1 MPQIDTATATVSEG
15 TRLPFARVFAA
26 IGGIYIAQS
35 LVSGMTFQAIPAI
48 LRANE
53 LPLEYIGL
61 TSLALLPW
69 ALKFAWAPWIERYR
83 HSGPDNSRRI
93 VIAGELLVAFAILA
107 IAATGFSS
115 LPVLIALLWLTALA
129 SATVDI
135 ACDGYAVEQLAAN
148 RRGWGNTAQVG
159 GAYIGFMLG
168 GGLYLWLVS
177 RMGFPAASLA
187 LAVFVLLLAAP
198 FAFAANGRAGV
209 KVAPSHRAS
218 LRFALARPEVRLGL
232 ILVFICGVGP
242 RIASA
247 LVAPFMVDKKVDLA
261 LLGLLNGG
269 VAVAA
274 GLAGTALGGGIVHAL
289 GAARAVG
296 VAVGLQ
302 ALALAGLYAVS
313 TMAAPPLTA
322 LVTGMLGLTTAMAI
336 GFVAIYALLMGA
348 SSLRQAGVDF
358 TLFQCADAAVATLGG
373 MSGGLLASQL
383 GYQRVFLVTAL
394 AATVA
399 TIVAWRLGPCIDM
412 LSKKGTP

>member
-1 MPQIDTATATVSEG
+1 
-15 TRLPFARVFAA
+15 
-26 IGGIYIAQS
+26 
-35 LVSGMTFQAIPAI
+35 
-48 LRANE
+48 
-53 LPLEYIGL
+53 
-61 TSLALLPW
+61 
-69 ALKFAWAPWIERYR
+69 
-83 HSGPDNSRRI
+83 
-93 VIAGELLVAFAILA
+93 
-107 IAATGFSS
+107 
-115 LPVLIALLWLTALA
+115 
-129 SATVDI
+129 
-135 ACDGYAVEQLAAN
+135 
-148 RRGWGNTAQVG
+148 
-159 GAYIGFMLG
+159 
-168 GGLYLWLVS
+168 
-177 RMGFPAASLA
+177 
-187 LAVFVLLLAAP
+187 
-198 FAFAANGRAGV
+198 
-209 KVAPSHRAS
+209 
-218 LRFALARPEVRLGL
+218 
-232 ILVFICGVGP
+232 
-242 RIASA
+242 
-247 LVAPFMVDKKVDLA
+247 MVDKKVDLA

>member
-232 ILVFICGVGP
+232 ILVFICGVGQELPP
-242 RIASA
+242 RWSPHSWSTRRSIWRCSA
-247 LVAPFMVDKKVDLA
+247 
-261 LLGLLNGG
+261 
-269 VAVAA
+269 
-274 GLAGTALGGGIVHAL
+274 
-289 GAARAVG
+289 
-296 VAVGLQ
+296 
-302 ALALAGLYAVS
+302 
-313 TMAAPPLTA
+313 
-322 LVTGMLGLTTAMAI
+322 
-336 GFVAIYALLMGA
+336 
-348 SSLRQAGVDF
+348 
-358 TLFQCADAAVATLGG
+358 C
-373 MSGGLLASQL
+373 
-383 GYQRVFLVTAL
+383 
-394 AATVA
+394 
-399 TIVAWRLGPCIDM
+399 
-412 LSKKGTP
+412 

>member
-1 MPQIDTATATVSEG
+1 MSQIDTATATTNEG
-15 TRLPFARVFAA
+15 ARLPFARVFLA

-48 LRANE
+48 LRANK

-83 HSGPDNSRRI
+83 RSARDNSRRI
-93 VIAGELLVAFAILA
+93 VIAGELVVAFAILA
-107 IAATGFSS
+107 IAAAGFSS
-115 LPVLIALLWLTALA
+115 LPTLIALLWLAALA

-177 RMGFPAASLA
+177 RIGFPAASLILAA
-187 LAVFVLLLAAP
+187 LVLLLAAP
-198 FAFAANGRAGV
+198 FALTANGRAGASAAV
-209 KVAPSHRAS
+209 SHRAS

-232 ILVFICGVGP
+232 TLVFICGVGP

-247 LVAPFMVDKKVDLA
+247 LVAPFMVDKGVDLA
-261 LLGLLNGG
+261 LLGMLNGA

-274 GLAGTALGGGIVHAL
+274 GLAGTALGGVIVHAL
-289 GAARAVG
+289 GAPRAVG
-296 VAVGLQ
+296 VAIGLQ
-302 ALALAGLYAVS
+302 TLALAGLYAVS
-313 TMAAPPLTA
+313 TMAAPPLSS
-322 LVTGMLGLTTAMAI
+322 LVAGMLGLTTAMAV
-336 GFVAIYALLMGA
+336 GFVATYALLMGA

-383 GYQRVFLVTAL
+383 GYQSVFFVMAV
-394 AATVA
+394 AASVA
-399 TIVAWRLGPCIDM
+399 TIVAWHLGPRIDM
-412 LSKKGTP
+412 LSKRGTT

>member
-1 MPQIDTATATVSEG
+1 MSQAFPTAVTVGEAV
-15 TRLPFARVFAA
+15 RLPFARVFLA
-26 IGGIYIAQS
+26 IGGIYVAQS

-48 LRANE
+48 LRANK

-93 VIAGELLVAFAILA
+93 VIAGEVLVAFAILA
-107 IAATGFSS
+107 IALAGFSS
-115 LPVLIALLWLTALA
+115 LPVLIALLWLAALA

-168 GGLYLWLVS
+168 GGLYLSLVS
-177 RMGFPAASLA
+177 RIDFPAASLILA
-187 LAVFVLLLAAP
+187 LAVLLLAAP
-198 FAFAANGRAGV
+198 FALTTNSQTGASAAV
-209 KVAPSHRAS
+209 SHRAS
-218 LRFALARPEVRLGL
+218 LQFAFARPEVRLGL
-232 ILVFICGVGP
+232 LLVFICGVGP

-247 LVAPFMVDKKVDLA
+247 LVAPFMIDKGVDLA
-261 LLGLLNGG
+261 LLGTLNGA

-274 GLAGTALGGGIVHAL
+274 GLVGTALGGGVIHAF
-289 GAARAVG
+289 GAPRAVG
-296 VAVGLQ
+296 VAIGLQ
-302 ALALAGLYAVS
+302 ALALAGLCAVS
-313 TMAAPPLTA
+313 TMAAPPLSA
-322 LVTGMLGLTTAMAI
+322 LVVGMLGLTTAMAV

-373 MSGGLLASQL
+373 MSGGLLASRL

-394 AATVA
+394 VATVA
-399 TIVAWRLGPCIDM
+399 SIVAWRLGPRIDM
-412 LSKKGTP
+412 LSKRGTT